1 MWVRAWAVVSEHFS
15 LKTTKAA
22 PGWVKLGVHSCVW
35 IWGYLHSF
43 LGSTKPEMWELFF
56 QPDALSQAW
65 TVFACL
71 LVWFWCKDV
80 AVLNCSSKKKDKQ
93 SWEGTKQFDFRVHLH
108 QAVPL
113 QGLLLSLAL
122 EHGAPWMTYLRVNGD
137 WRLWKWK
144 PTLPKLGSLVAE
156 SPSAEA
162 SLFVPKIHSF
172 LASQPSHPHQSIS
185 VQLLAVAERL
195 VIKQQPIPLQPFAVC
210 FWFRR
215 ESDLFSQ
222 RLRASKTKSDWDGLC
237 TRGQT
242 QAGRCQ
248 PDFLIS
254 ITVI

>member
-1 MWVRAWAVVSEHFS
+1 MWVRTWAVVSEHFS

-80 AVLNCSSKKKDKQ
+80 AILNCSSKKKDKQ

-113 QGLLLSLAL
+113 QWLLLCLAL
-122 EHGAPWMTYLRVNGD
+122 EHGAWLISELMGTEDCESESQPYPSWVA
-137 WRLWKWK
+137 W
-144 PTLPKLGSLVAE
+144 SL
-156 SPSAEA
+156 SHLLLKQA
-162 SLFVPKIHSF
+162 SLCQKSILFLLLSHRIH
-172 LASQPSHPHQSIS
+172 
-185 VQLLAVAERL
+185 
-195 VIKQQPIPLQPFAVC
+195 
-210 FWFRR
+210 
-215 ESDLFSQ
+215 
-222 RLRASKTKSDWDGLC
+222 
-237 TRGQT
+237 TRVFQ
-242 QAGRCQ
+242 C
-248 PDFLIS
+248 S
-254 ITVI
+254 Y